1 MQRLILNDPR
11 LQCDAL
17 THPLVRPYTLVM
29 DESTHEAAPRPL
41 RFRNST
47 IHEIPTPGT
56 LSERPPRYEPFIIR
70 TWFVALAA
78 ACMIGLGITI
88 EVALHISNTQNG
100 FHVPEKNVFS
110 FASTQFLTSF
120 FPTLLVV
127 PLAYFWTITDWM
139 LRWYQPY
146 VTLAEGNAPAS
157 RSILLDYIALNQ
169 IAVLFYSFKYKHY
182 LIYVS
187 TLVALIVALLQPL
200 AGSLL
205 QVRQVPH
212 TAVSTAISTRAIAL
226 SPDVTQLEAFL
237 ASAGYAD
244 AAVYSGLGDPPYVN
258 GAWTV
263 ANFEPEPDV
272 PLNGSLAVNTTGLQ
286 TEVNC
291 INTESLNLTS
301 SGGNYVAG
309 ATFPNTCVANFT
321 VGIADGNQQY
331 GVINASSCA
340 LEGQD
345 ISFQPVIF
353 WYYFQDMTTTNDP
366 QVSAIFCQPSMKVF
380 VIMTSMNLN
389 NGTLGECTTL
399 QNFTEPN
406 NVTGDPLNG
415 QVFNGVEFDASSNV
429 YIAARAIAINSGLPG
444 TVYRYASQ
452 QPGGI
457 QSVYN
462 DSYGWLNA
470 TSKIYAQH
478 LAVAAQANY
487 FGQTNTTIPA
497 LLTTDVPRLFVETL
511 PAHLLSALM
520 ILIGIT
526 GLIVHT
532 LHARSRRKLWL
543 TSPPGSIAAI
553 VSLTSRSGFGE
564 LLLPYDN
571 EPRMRS
577 RLTGLKFRLDQR
589 TGAIVAEEDSGFDA
603 SDKASLLGHEEVYRS
618 SVFRTDSLSGSS
630 RYSFKA
636 KDWP

>member
-11 LQCDAL
+11 LQCDAP
-17 THPLVRPYTLVM
+17 THPLVRPYTFVM

-56 LSERPPRYEPFIIR
+56 QSERPPRYEPFIIR
-70 TWFVALAA
+70 IWFVALAA

-100 FHVPEKNVFS
+100 FHVPEQNVFS

-146 VTLAEGNAPAS
+146 VTLADGNAPAS

-205 QVRQVPH
+205 QVQQVPH
-212 TAVSTAISTRAIAL
+212 TVVSTAISTRAIAL

-244 AAVYSGLGDPPYVN
+244 AAVYSGLGDPPYVH
-258 GAWTV
+258 GTWT
-263 ANFEPEPDV
+263 AAYFEPEPGV

-301 SGGNYVAG
+301 SVGNYVAR
-309 ATFPNTCVANFT
+309 ATFPNTCIANFT
-321 VGIADGNQQY
+321 FGIADGNQQY
-331 GVINASSCA
+331 SVINTSSCA
-340 LEGQD
+340 LKGQD

-353 WYYFQDMTTTNDP
+353 WYYFQDMTTTDDP
-366 QVSAIFCQPSMKVF
+366 QVSAIFCQPSMKAF
-380 VIMTSMNLN
+380 AIMTSMNLN
-389 NGTLGECTTL
+389 NGTLGDCTTL

-406 NVTGDPLNG
+406 NVTGAPLNG
-415 QVFNGVEFDASSNV
+415 QVFNGVTFDASSNV

-457 QSVYN
+457 QSVFN
-462 DSYGWLNA
+462 DSNGWLNA
-470 TSKIYAQH
+470 TSKIYTQH

-511 PAHLLSALM
+511 PAHLLSSLM

-571 EPRMRS
+571 ESRMRS
-577 RLTGLKFRLDQR
+577 RLIGLKFRLDQR

-603 SDKASLLGHEEVYRS
+603 GDKVSLLGHEEVYRS
-618 SVFRTDSLSGSS
+618 SMFRADSLSGSS

-636 KDWP
+636 

>member
-1 MQRLILNDPR
+1 M
-11 LQCDAL
+11 
-17 THPLVRPYTLVM
+17 
-29 DESTHEAAPRPL
+29 
-41 RFRNST
+41 
-47 IHEIPTPGT
+47 
-56 LSERPPRYEPFIIR
+56 
-70 TWFVALAA
+70 
-78 ACMIGLGITI
+78 
-88 EVALHISNTQNG
+88 
-100 FHVPEKNVFS
+100 
-110 FASTQFLTSF
+110 
-120 FPTLLVV
+120 
-127 PLAYFWTITDWM
+127 
-139 LRWYQPY
+139 
-146 VTLAEGNAPAS
+146 
-157 RSILLDYIALNQ
+157 
-169 IAVLFYSFKYKHY
+169 LFYSFKYKHY

-366 QVSAIFCQPSMKVF
+366 QVWAILCQPSMKAF

-470 TSKIYAQH
+470 TSKIYTQH

>member
-88 EVALHISNTQNG
+88 EVALHISNTQNR

-577 RLTGLKFRLDQR
+577 RLIGLKFRLDQR